1 MTDRLL
7 LVIPLRAFQHG
18 TDVFVDA
25 QARNGLKLWLDNFD
39 VLTLACPTSN
49 GSPPAG
55 CLPIDDS
62 RITFL
67 ALPVAYTP
75 HRFASAVVRMW
86 RPLADA
92 IDQANYL
99 HFGIGGVF
107 GDWGSLGALIA
118 HGKRRPYAV
127 WTDRVESQVVSF
139 QAGSKT
145 GLRKLY
151 GIAHAA
157 LIKHYERQIIRRS
170 ALGLF
175 HGMDCYTA
183 YSTFS
188 SNPHLV
194 HDVHLG
200 KANRV
205 VHAEIEERLR
215 HEGPIRIAYAGRVHR
230 DKGIFD
236 WIEALTLAADLG
248 VVFTATWFGEGPELE
263 RARKLV
269 ATAGLEDRIHLP
281 GATDHAKVIRLLR
294 SFDLLMFCHKTM
306 ESPRCLV
313 EALICGLPL
322 VGYDA
327 PYPRDLIKN
336 NGGGLLVKPDPK
348 ALATALATVPEQRDK
363 LTRSAFQDGLPFDD
377 ERVFHHRSELIKM
390 LKRS

>member
-7 LVIPLRAFQHG
+7 LVIPLRAFRHG
-18 TDVFVDA
+18 AQIFVDA

-39 VLTLACPTSN
+39 TLTLACPTSEH
-49 GSPPAG
+49 PPPTDF
-55 CLPIDDS
+55 LPIADP

-67 ALPVAYTP
+67 PLPVAYAP
-75 HRFASAVVRMW
+75 PRFVSAVMRMW

-92 IDQANYL
+92 IDEAHYL

-118 HGKRRPYAV
+118 GRKRRPYAV

-151 GIAHAA
+151 GMAHAA
-157 LIKHYERQIIRRS
+157 LIKHYERYIIRRS

-194 HDVHLG
+194 HNIHLG
-200 KANRV
+200 TADHV
-205 VHAEIEERLR
+205 TEAEIEERL
-215 HEGPIRIAYAGRVHR
+215 EYPGPIRIAYAGRAHR

-248 VVFTATWFGEGPELE
+248 VVFTATWFGEGPELS
-263 RARKLV
+263 RARVLV
-269 ATAGLEDRIHLP
+269 AAAGLGDRIHLP
-281 GATDHAKVIRLLR
+281 GATDHAVVIRSLR
-294 SFDLLMFCHKTM
+294 SFDLFMFCHKTR

-313 EALICGLPL
+313 EGLICGLPL

-327 PYPRDLIKN
+327 PYPRDLVKE
-336 NGGGLLVKPDPK
+336 NGGGLFVKPDPR
-348 ALATALATVPEQRDK
+348 ALATALAAFPKQRSK
-363 LTRSAFQDGLPFDD
+363 LTKSAFEDGLPFDD
-377 ERVFHHRSELIKM
+377 ESVFRHRSDLMKM
-390 LKRS
+390 LKR